1 MRQADRLSKDR
12 LPKGRGTGHTQA
24 ERGLRVTKSGKQEH
38 KKSQHRL
45 IEGGGEGLQ
54 TSRGDDEEE

>member
-12 LPKGRGTGHTQA
+12 LPKGRGTGQTQA